1 MSLSAAP
8 FFDLAIRSYNARW
21 DVDRHAFAQLVLP
34 LDGQVHLD
42 IAGRQGRADPL
53 HAAVV
58 VEGTWHATRSEG
70 QNRSLILDFDQ
81 AELELPHRQRLLERP
96 FAALGPAARKL
107 IEFMRLM
114 AGQQAVQ
121 GAMLRAWTPLLL
133 DTLAMDVP
141 QPRSRLAALLA
152 QVAAS
157 PGAPWTTESMAQ
169 AAHLSVSRLHAVFVE
184 ELDTSPHRWLLQQRL
199 DFACRQLAGGRLAVA
214 QVALN
219 AGFSDQS
226 ALTRAMRRQL
236 DTTPAAYRRRSQEMA
251 SNIE

>member
-1 MSLSAAP
+1 MSFSAAS
-8 FFDLAIRSYNARW
+8 FFDLDIRSYNASW
-21 DVDRHAFAQLVLP
+21 DLDRHAFAQLVLP
-34 LDGQVHLD
+34 LDGEVHLD

-70 QNRSLILDFDQ
+70 KNRSLILDFDQ

-96 FAALGPAARKL
+96 FAVLGPAARKL
-107 IEFMRLM
+107 IEFMQLM
-114 AGQQAVQ
+114 TEQRAIN
-121 GAMLRAWTPLLL
+121 GALLRGWTPMLL
-133 DTLAMDVP
+133 DTLAMGAP

-169 AAHLSVSRLHAVFVE
+169 AAHLSVSRLHAVFSE
-184 ELDTSPHRWLLQQRL
+184 EMQTSPHRLLLQQRL
-199 DFACRQLAGGRLAVA
+199 DCACQQLAGGQLAVA
-214 QVALN
+214 QIALN

-226 ALTRAMRRQL
+226 ALTRAMRQQRG
-236 DTTPAAYRRRSQEMA
+236 TTPAAYRRRSQETA
-251 SNIE
+251 SNIR